1 MTKIQLGWSMGGGG
15 GNSNVSNIIK
25 INIFGQDRTET
36 IMGGFFWGGVV
47 FLLFLCVGV
56 VLSIYEFTLQFP

>member
-1 MTKIQLGWSMGGGG
+1 MTKIQLGWSGRG

-36 IMGGFFWGGVV
+36 IMGGFFGGGVV